1 MARITSHT
9 LNAVDGS
16 HAGGIAVTLIR
27 IGAQTPLFASQMDA
41 GGRLSQEIDLTG
53 VDPEAMYELV
63 FATAT
68 YWVKR
73 GFDDTHSPP
82 VAEIV
87 QRFQM
92 PDPSGT
98 YHMPIILSPHGYSVW
113 RSS

>member
-1 MARITSHT
+1 MARISSHT

-16 HAGGIAVTLIR
+16 HAGGIAVTLTR
-27 IGAQTPLFASQMDA
+27 IGAQTPLFASQMDE
-41 GGRLSQEIDLTG
+41 GGRFSQEVDLTG
-53 VDPEAMYELV
+53 ADPEAMYELV
-63 FATAT
+63 FATGA
-68 YWVKR
+68 YWGKR
-73 GFDDTHSPP
+73 GFGDTQSPP
-82 VAEIV
+82 IAEIV